1 MADKPSETKPPADE
15 AADKAAKADSSA
27 EKTDASPSAPGGFTA
42 WLPLIVMIVLMPVL
56 SFVMTRFVLAPRLAR
71 AISSGEQADAEP
83 TPSATEQ
90 HPAAQK
96 TTEAKGGENG
106 KEKSA
111 NSKTEKV
118 KGQAGQHVLAP
129 LGKVLVNIAGSMGSR
144 YLMANLTLVGNT
156 PDLPGRVE
164 SNKDQLMDLASGV
177 LYSKS
182 ISDLEQPG
190 ARNLIRNEL
199 RMVFNNALGEG
210 VVQEI
215 YITEFVIQ

>member
-1 MADKPSETKPPADE
+1 VS
-15 AADKAAKADSSA
+15 AA
-27 EKTDASPSAPGGFTA
+27 EP
-42 WLPLIVMIVLMPVL
+42 
-56 SFVMTRFVLAPRLAR
+56 
-71 AISSGEQADAEP
+71 ADAEP
-83 TPSATEQ
+83 APSAAEQ
-90 HPAAQK
+90 HPAAQ
-96 TTEAKGGENG
+96 TTAEAKTENT
-106 KEKSA
+106 KEKP
-111 NSKTEKV
+111 TIV
-118 KGQAGQHVLAP
+118 KNAKGQAQAGQHVLAP

-156 PDLPGRVE
+156 PDLPERVE

>member
-1 MADKPSETKPPADE
+1 MADKPTEAKPAADE
-15 AADKAAKADSSA
+15 TADKAANPDAPAETADA
-27 EKTDASPSAPGGFTA
+27 TPSAPGGIMA

-56 SFVMTRFVLAPRLAR
+56 AFVMTRFVLAPRLVR
-71 AISSGEQADAEP
+71 ALSVGEPADAEP
-83 TPSATEQ
+83 SPSAVEQ

-96 TTEAKGGENG
+96 TTDAKSENT
-106 KEKSA
+106 KEKPVSGK
-111 NSKTEKV
+111 SE

-156 PDLPGRVE
+156 ADLPERVE

-215 YITEFVIQ
+215 YIT

>member
-1 MADKPSETKPPADE
+1 MADKPPETKPTADE
-15 AADKAAKADSSA
+15 APKADAPAEKADATPSSA
-27 EKTDASPSAPGGFTA
+27 GGFMA
-42 WLPLIVMIVLMPVL
+42 WLPLIVMIVLMPL
-56 SFVMTRFVLAPRLAR
+56 LAFVMTRFVLAPRLVRTVSA
-71 AISSGEQADAEP
+71 GEQADADP
-83 TPSATEQ
+83 APSTAEQ

-96 TTEAKGGENG
+96 PTETKSEDG

-111 NSKTEKV
+111 ATKTEKG
-118 KGQAGQHVLAP
+118 KGQSGQHVLAP

-156 PDLPGRVE
+156 PDLPDRVE

-177 LYSKS
+177 LYTKS

>member
-1 MADKPSETKPPADE
+1 MADKPSETKPAADE
-15 AADKAAKADSSA
+15 AADKAAKSDAPPEKADA
-27 EKTDASPSAPGGFTA
+27 PPPTPGGFMA
-42 WLPLIVMIVLMPVL
+42 WLPLVVMIVLMPVL
-56 SFVMTRFVLAPRLAR
+56 AFAMTRFVLAPRLVR
-71 AISSGEQADAEP
+71 ALSAGEQADAEP
-83 TPSATEQ
+83 SPSAVEQ

-96 TTEAKGGENG
+96 TTEAKSETT
-106 KEKSA
+106 KEKPASA
-111 NSKTEKV
+111 KTEKGQV
-118 KGQAGQHVLAP
+118 QAGQRVLAP

-144 YLMANLTLVGNT
+144 YLMADLTLVGNT
-156 PDLPGRVE
+156 PDLPERVE

>member
-1 MADKPSETKPPADE
+1 MADKPSEPKPAADE
-15 AADKAAKADSSA
+15 AADKTA
-27 EKTDASPSAPGGFTA
+27 KTDAPADKADATPSAPGGFMA

-56 SFVMTRFVLAPRLAR
+56 AFVMTRFVLVPRLVR
-71 AISSGEQADAEP
+71 AMSASEQADAEP
-83 TPSATEQ
+83 APVATEQ
-90 HPAAQK
+90 QPAAKK
-96 TTEAKGGENG
+96 TTDAKGEDT
-106 KEKSA
+106 KERPAGAKS
-111 NSKTEKV
+111 E
-118 KGQAGQHVLAP
+118 KGQGQNGQHVLAP
-129 LGKVLVNIAGSMGSR
+129 LGKVLVNISGSMGSR
-144 YLMANLTLVGNT
+144 YLMANLTLVGNNA
-156 PDLPGRVE
+156 DLPERVE

-199 RMVFNNALGEG
+199 RMVFNSALGEG

>member
-1 MADKPSETKPPADE
+1 MADKPSETKPPGDE
-15 AADKAAKADSSA
+15 AADKAAKPDASA
-27 EKTDASPSAPGGFTA
+27 EKTDATPSAPGGFMA
-42 WLPLIVMIVLMPVL
+42 WLPLIVMIALMPVL
-56 SFVMTRFVLAPRLAR
+56 AFVMTRFVLAPRLVR
-71 AISSGEQADAEP
+71 AVSGSEQADAEP
-83 TPSATEQ
+83 APSAAEQ
-90 HPAAQK
+90 HPATQK
-96 TTEAKGGENG
+96 TTEAKGENG
-106 KEKSA
+106 KEKPA
-111 NSKTEKV
+111 NLKTEKG
-118 KGQAGQHVLAP
+118 KSQTGQHVLAP

-144 YLMANLTLVGNT
+144 YLMANLTLVGNS

-164 SNKDQLMDLASGV
+164 SNKDQLMDLAAGV

>member
-1 MADKPSETKPPADE
+1 M
-15 AADKAAKADSSA
+15 SA
-27 EKTDASPSAPGGFTA
+27 
-42 WLPLIVMIVLMPVL
+42 
-56 SFVMTRFVLAPRLAR
+56 
-71 AISSGEQADAEP
+71 GEQADAEP
-83 TPSATEQ
+83 APSAAQQ

-96 TTEAKGGENG
+96 TAEAKSENG
-106 KEKSA
+106 KEKPA
-111 NSKTEKV
+111 TSKTEKG
-118 KGQAGQHVLAP
+118 KGQTGQHVLAP

-156 PDLPGRVE
+156 PDLPARVE

>member
-1 MADKPSETKPPADE
+1 MADKPPETKPAADE
-15 AADKAAKADSSA
+15 TADKAAKTDAPA
-27 EKTDASPSAPGGFTA
+27 EKADATPSTPGGFMA

-56 SFVMTRFVLAPRLAR
+56 AFVMTRFVLAPRLVR
-71 AISSGEQADAEP
+71 AVSAGEPTDAEP
-83 TPSATEQ
+83 APPAAEQ

-96 TTEAKGGENG
+96 TTESKSESTKETPASAKS
-106 KEKSA
+106 EKGP
-111 NSKTEKV
+111 
-118 KGQAGQHVLAP
+118 GQTGQHVLAP

-144 YLMANLTLVGNT
+144 YLMANLTLVGNIA
-156 PDLPGRVE
+156 DLPARVD

-199 RMVFNNALGEG
+199 RMVFNNALGDG

>member
-1 MADKPSETKPPADE
+1 VAAIDCDGRAHAGPVIRHDAFRARPAIGPCRVGHRDRRTRKQLPAACRTEACRVKRQPRPRAESTKEKPASGK
-15 AADKAAKADSSA
+15 A
-27 EKTDASPSAPGGFTA
+27 EKG
-42 WLPLIVMIVLMPVL
+42 
-56 SFVMTRFVLAPRLAR
+56 
-71 AISSGEQADAEP
+71 
-83 TPSATEQ
+83 
-90 HPAAQK
+90 K
-96 TTEAKGGENG
+96 TQNG
-106 KEKSA
+106 KH
-111 NSKTEKV
+111 T
-118 KGQAGQHVLAP
+118 LAP

-144 YLMANLTLVGNT
+144 YLMANLTLVGDA
-156 PDLPGRVE
+156 PDLTERVE

>member
-1 MADKPSETKPPADE
+1 MADTPAETKPTASE
-15 AADKAAKADSSA
+15 AADKTAKADATA
-27 EKTDASPSAPGGFTA
+27 EKSDATVSTPGGFMA
-42 WLPLIVMIVLMPVL
+42 WLPLIVMIVLMPAL
-56 SFVMTRFVLAPRLAR
+56 SFAMTRFVLAPRLVR
-71 AISSGEQADAEP
+71 AVSASEPADVEP
-83 TPSATEQ
+83 ASSATDQ
-90 HPAAQK
+90 HPAVQK
-96 TTEAKGGENG
+96 ATEAKSENT

-111 NSKTEKV
+111 GGKTEKG
-118 KGQAGQHVLAP
+118 KGQSGKHVLAP
-129 LGKVLVNIAGSMGSR
+129 LGKVLVNISGSMGSR

-156 PDLPGRVE
+156 ADLPERVD
-164 SNKDQLMDLASGV
+164 SSKDQLMDLASGV

-199 RMVFNNALGEG
+199 RMVFNNALGDG